1 MSDIIATIRAVIRDE
16 LARVRAPEIGIVT
29 EVFPR
34 DSGSSENNHQI
45 NIRLRGS
52 GLELQRVAVAAPRL
66 GFSLLP
72 SVGDLMVVIFT
83 GGDTNAP
90 VAMGSVYDADHQP
103 PVGKSAEV
111 VYQPPDDSDSAIRR
125 LYLELPSGTKLT
137 ILDDK
142 LEVESGGT
150 VVTVERDGD
159 VTIKSASKVSVEAQ
173 GDISLK
179 ASGNLQ
185 LEAQQ
190 NVTLKGLAVSAE
202 AQAEAKL
209 KGATVT
215 LAGMTSFSPS

>member
-1 MSDIIATIRAVIRDE
+1 
-16 LARVRAPEIGIVT
+16 
-29 EVFPR
+29 
-34 DSGSSENNHQI
+34 
-45 NIRLRGS
+45 
-52 GLELQRVAVAAPRL
+52 
-66 GFSLLP
+66 
-72 SVGDLMVVIFT
+72 MVVIFA
-83 GGDTNAP
+83 GGDMYAP
-90 VAMGSVYDADHQP
+90 VAIGSLYDSDHQP
-103 PVGKSAEV
+103 PVGKPEEA

-125 LYLELPSGTKLT
+125 LYLETPSGAKVT

-159 VTIKSASKVSVEAQ
+159 VTIKSATNVSLEAQ

-190 NVTLKGLAVSAE
+190 NVTLKGLTVSAE
-202 AQAEAKL
+202 GQAEAKL
-209 KGATVT
+209 KGASVT